1 MLKVIRKISVQ
12 IYILRFGVTPTPFSV
27 FPIFLTCEIGDRTV
41 PFQKPMLHI
50 RFYTAI
56 NQNQIR
62 YFVRIKI
69 SMFSIICLVY
79 LNFITEITERKNKF
93 GNLYLCVYFC
103 N

>member
-69 SMFSIICLVY
+69 FMFLLFV
-79 LNFITEITERKNKF
+79 
-93 GNLYLCVYFC
+93 
-103 N
+103 